1 MTDKRKIGRPAT
13 GRDPVRSVRMPEE
26 RWEALGKK
34 AKDAGT
40 DRAKVVNDL
49 VAWYVGEDG
58 AKLPERE
65 K

>member
-1 MTDKRKIGRPAT
+1 
-13 GRDPVRSVRMPEE
+13 MPEE